1 MDEATRPDRKLATNQ
16 GPAQE
21 AMDEIHLSEY
31 GDASV
36 IPAPVGRMMASFAAD
51 FRDGVDINLGVGY
64 VNEKTIPRDLIE
76 QSLHEVIAHPQR
88 HRGALNYGGPQGS
101 SNLIASIKEFLAK
114 QKVGNLTERI
124 LSRNEII
131 IGPSG
136 ATSLLEAMAQVLPK
150 GLVIMSDPVYYI
162 YCNFLERTGFE
173 IVAVPE
179 DQEGISIGLL
189 EKKLDQLGDNR
200 RKIRFVYVVT
210 VSNPTCTILSSSRQR
225 QLIQIINRL
234 SNDLGRKVPLFLD
247 KAYENLVHDPNVPE
261 RESALLC
268 DESGLVYEIYTLSK
282 ILAPALRIGYM
293 IGPGCSFTKAMV
305 QRTSD
310 IGFSAPLICQEM
322 ASHILDHHVAGQIE
336 KVKQGYHEKAIQT
349 KNWIDKLLGDSVTE
363 CRGGQ
368 AGFYYYLTFDG
379 IHTDEDSAFF
389 KFLTRTTGKLE
400 IDGPTE
406 NKYPR
411 VLYIPGQYCVHSR
424 GNLTEIGKR
433 QLRLSYAFEELNN
446 IRKAL
451 QMMQDAISYAR
462 SL

>member
-162 YCNFLERTGFE
+162 YCNFLERMGFE

-189 EKKLDQLGDNR
+189 EKKLDQLSDKR

-210 VSNPTCTILSSSRQR
+210 VSNPTCTILSPSRQR

-268 DESGLVYEIYTLSK
+268 DESG
-282 ILAPALRIGYM
+282 
-293 IGPGCSFTKAMV
+293 
-305 QRTSD
+305 
-310 IGFSAPLICQEM
+310 FSAPLICQEI
-322 ASHILDHHVAGQIE
+322 ASHILDHHVGGQIE

-349 KNWIDKLLGDSVTE
+349 KKWIDELLGDSVTE

-379 IHTDEDSAFF
+379 IHTDEDSTFF
-389 KFLTRTTGKLE
+389 KFLTRTTGIVE

-406 NKYPR
+406 DKNPR

-424 GNLTEIGKR
+424 GSLTEIGKR
-433 QLRLSYAFEELNN
+433 QLRLSYGFEELNN
-446 IRKAL
+446 IHRAL
-451 QMMQDAISYAR
+451 QMMQDAIGYAR